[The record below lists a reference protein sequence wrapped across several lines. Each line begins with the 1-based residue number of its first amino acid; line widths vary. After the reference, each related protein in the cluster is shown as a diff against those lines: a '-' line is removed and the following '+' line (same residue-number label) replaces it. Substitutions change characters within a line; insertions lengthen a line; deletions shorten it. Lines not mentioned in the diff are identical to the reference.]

1 MKKLRI
7 AIVTPLGAEPR
18 LDNYAEFILA
28 QGLVE
33 HGFDVRFYT
42 YKIKNNPLYKKN
54 GMYKKVMAIRTRQKF
69 GISPGLFFSLI
80 FFRPSVVMY
89 FHPRS
94 FLNFTAYYAAKIIR
108 ARTLNE
114 IVGILHD
121 PFIVN
126 DRDNPI
132 ETLKKDIHLITSWK
146 ELFFT
151 CLSRGFSF
159 LHWKNFLFHMPTAKA
174 DKIIAINK
182 DEKNYIQKFYNRDS
196 ELIYWCI
203 PKNQNL
209 QTIEPSNEK
218 YAQPFAKG
226 WVGELPKDYVL
237 FIGQLKKRKGWDTAL
252 EAIAELKNKGMRK
265 NLIFVCSSKNI
276 EEAKL
281 GARGLGIENQVFF
294 MIQISNEEKNWLYK
308 HAQCVL
314 VPSRYEGFGL
324 PVFEAFTAGSAVLAT
339 HIPVFLEFLTH
350 KKNAMISKMGDSQ
363 ELAENIKIL
372 DENQALKQLLIQEG
386 YKTALEFSDEKMV
399 QKFLQLIKNELS

>member
-7 AIVTPLGAEPR
+7 AIITPLGAEPR

-33 HGFDVRFYT
+33 RGFDVRFYT
-42 YKIKNNPLYKKN
+42 YKLKNNPLYKKN
-54 GMYKKVMAIRTRQKF
+54 GMYKKVMTIRTRQKF
-69 GISPGLFFSLI
+69 GISPGLFISLLL
-80 FFRPSVVMY
+80 FRPLVVLY

-121 PFIVN
+121 PFIVD

-132 ETLKKDIHLITSWK
+132 ETLKKDVHLITSWK

-151 CLSRGFSF
+151 FFSRGFSF
-159 LHWKNFLFHMPTAKA
+159 PHWKNFLFHMPTAKA
-174 DKIIAINK
+174 DKIIAINR

-203 PKNQNL
+203 PKNQNIR
-209 QTIEPSNEK
+209 TVEPSSEK
-218 YAQPFAKG
+218 Y
-226 WVGELPKDYVL
+226 GELPKDYIF
-237 FIGQLKKRKGWDTAL
+237 FIGQLKKRKGWDTTL
-252 EAIAELKNKGMRK
+252 EAIAELKNKGMLK

-276 EEAKL
+276 EDAKL
-281 GARGLGIENQVFF
+281 VANRLGIENQIFF
-294 MIQISNEEKNWLYK
+294 MTQISNEEKNWLYR

-324 PVFEAFTAGSAVLAT
+324 PVFEAFTSGCAVLAT

-350 KKNAMISKMGDSQ
+350 KKNAMISKMGDSHG
-363 ELAENIKIL
+363 LAENIKIL
-372 DENQALKQLLIQEG
+372 EENQELKQSLIQEG

-399 QKFLQLIKNELS
+399 QKFLQLIKNEPS